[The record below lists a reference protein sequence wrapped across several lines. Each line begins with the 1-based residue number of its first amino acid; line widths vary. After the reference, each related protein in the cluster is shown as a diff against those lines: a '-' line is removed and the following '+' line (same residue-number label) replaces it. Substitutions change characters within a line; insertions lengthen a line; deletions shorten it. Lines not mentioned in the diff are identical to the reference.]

1 MAIKTVYF
9 TDSRII
15 SISLDTDAV
24 KIPTHQAADYE
35 YCVKRKLNDEAFI
48 GKSLKPHSN
57 AIVTCSYVAFF
68 FTLVHRCEDKAEEE
82 TFSAA
87 TALGITFIFSVL
99 FSFPLGAFTVCCV
112 LWCRSQTI

>member
-35 YCVKRKLNDEAFI
+35 YCVKGKLNDEAFI

-68 FTLVHRCEDKAEEE
+68 FY
-82 TFSAA
+82 FS
-87 TALGITFIFSVL
+87 T
-99 FSFPLGAFTVCCV
+99 
-112 LWCRSQTI
+112 QM